1 MAIIDLGNGNV
12 IKNGVFFENAP
23 TYKTKDLYDKETGKK
38 IGSEMKHC
46 EKPYYP
52 AMTEADHELEE
63 QMELC
68 SEQEAFE
75 LGMQYAEDV
84 IEAEEMDEQ

>member
-12 IKNGVFFENAP
+12 LKDGVFFENAP

-52 AMTEADHELEE
+52 AMTEADHEFEE

>member
-1 MAIIDLGNGNV
+1 
-12 IKNGVFFENAP
+12 
-23 TYKTKDLYDKETGKK
+23 
-38 IGSEMKHC
+38 
-46 EKPYYP
+46 
-52 AMTEADHELEE
+52 
-63 QMELC
+63 MELC